1 MLGAGAVLG
10 VTGATLA
17 ASTTGVALAGGV
29 VSEVK
34 KKTYK
39 LMSDK

>member
-10 VTGATLA
+10 ATGATLA

-29 VSEVK
+29 VSKVK
-34 KKTYK
+34 WETER